1 MRLVVYDEY
10 EVGVLEQDGG
20 IRRVTDLLDASGPFG
35 APQRMN
41 ELISRWPDLRPQV
54 EARRARA
61 ADVALAAVM
70 LRCPSPRPRNFLA
83 APLNYAT
90 HRAEMS
96 GPMTSGAGTAA
107 ELGFFVK
114 AGGCLS
120 DPSRAIELPMVPDR
134 RFDHEA
140 EVAVIVG
147 REARGVARADALD
160 HVFGYAL
167 VLDNTMR
174 MTESKREERTL
185 RKSFWTFSP
194 MGPWLVTADEVPDP
208 GDLTLALWVNDELRQ
223 EGSLRD
229 LIVDVPGLVEQASAV
244 LPLEPGDVYAT
255 GSPSGVGPIVP
266 GDVVRIASPQL
277 GQMELR
283 VGQRSW

>member
-1 MRLVVYDEY
+1 MRLVMYDEY
-10 EVGVLEQDGG
+10 EVGVVVDDGV
-20 IRRVTDLLDASGPFG
+20 RRVTDLLDVSGKFG

-41 ELISRWPDLRPQV
+41 ELITRWAELRPQI
-54 EARRARA
+54 EARRTGP
-61 ADVALAAVM
+61 ADVSLGTVI

-90 HRAEMS
+90 HRAEMK

-107 ELGFFVK
+107 DLGFFVK

-120 DPSRAIELPMVPDR
+120 DPSRPIELPRVPGR

-140 EVAVIVG
+140 EIALIIG
-147 REARGVARADALD
+147 DAAWGVTRADALD

-174 MTESKREERTL
+174 MTETQREERTL

-194 MGPWLVTADEVPDP
+194 MGPWIVTADEVPDP
-208 GDLTLALWVNDELRQ
+208 ADLTLALWVNDELRQ
-223 EGSLRD
+223 EGTLRD
-229 LIVDVPGLVEQASAV
+229 LIVDVPGLIEQASAV

-255 GSPSGVGPIVP
+255 GSPSGVGPILP
-266 GDVVRIASPQL
+266 GDVVKIASPRL
-277 GQMELR
+277 GEMVLKVEE
-283 VGQRSW
+283 RSW